1 MAALTDRLREF
12 VAADRERAERAAA
25 TDMVTLAEEIAANP
39 QTVTLDDGREIG
51 YAETGDPDGT
61 PLFVF
66 HGFPNSRVFGALFDE
81 VGRERGIRVVAPE
94 RPGFGVSTPDPDREL
109 TDWPADLEA
118 VADAL
123 DIETFP
129 VLGISG
135 GGPYAAVSAALL
147 PDRVERA
154 GIACGVGPMA
164 SVGLRERLWYY
175 SARFV
180 PPANKLGLWLMARR
194 AMAGREEFLDEMAD
208 SAAPADEDLW
218 RGEIGQTIHA
228 SMIESRRHHGLDPLV
243 KETAIYGSP
252 WGFDLADIEVPV
264 FLWYGKADVLVPP
277 EMGLY
282 LARQIPTA
290 EAHVY
295 PDLDHLSVVE
305 ENEAEIVE
313 ALLG

>member
-1 MAALTDRLREF
+1 MTALLDRLREV
-12 VAADRERAERAAA
+12 VAGDRERTAAA
-25 TDMVTLAEEIAANP
+25 SDMVTLAEEIAANP
-39 QTVTLDDGREIG
+39 QTVTLADGREIG
-51 YAETGDPDGT
+51 YAEVGDPDGT

-109 TDWPADLEA
+109 TDWPDDLAA

-164 SVGLRERLWYY
+164 SVGLRDRLWYY

-194 AMAGREEFLDEMAD
+194 AMAGREAFLEEMAD
-208 SAAPADEDLW
+208 SAAPADEELW

-252 WGFDLADIEVPV
+252 WGFDLDEIEVPV
-264 FLWYGKADVLVPP
+264 YLWYGKADVLVPP

-282 LARQIPTA
+282 LAREIPTA
-290 EAHVY
+290 ETHVY
-295 PDLDHLSVVE
+295 PDLDHLSIVE
-305 ENEAEIVE
+305 ENEDEIVT